1 VSHVRGGICGPRDRH
16 RDLFAGRRAPADDA
30 CGVVRGVI
38 GFHYGKTTAEFNC
51 AESQPAVIIR
61 VGMTMLTKGD

>member
-1 VSHVRGGICGPRDRH
+1 
-16 RDLFAGRRAPADDA
+16 
-30 CGVVRGVI
+30 VRGVI